1 MQSTFTSARLTL
13 LGMAFAFAWLISAT
27 MLPDRAEA
35 QYSPAWTSEGPSYLS
50 ASQRRRRAARRRARQ
65 RRARQRRARQRNAGL
80 RRSNRRSKKK
90 PTPRLSLPAKP
101 TENAPVQIV
110 ISLGQQRMTVY
121 QAGKAVGRSRVS
133 TGKRGYTTPQGIFSI
148 IHKRRRHYSNI
159 YNGAPMPFMQRL
171 TWSGIAL
178 HMGVVPNYPASHG
191 CIRLP
196 GGFARAL
203 FGFSRRRS
211 HVVVAQ
217 GNPVPQDIQHDVL
230 FKPRQWPAGS
240 PPSQKAPSAIG
251 QSKSAHATAAK
262 STEQSIA
269 TNAVVTGSVNVTPKR
284 REIAFGMDDLELQ
297 VHRRLI
303 RATRSAA
310 PLRMLIARRSQRERT
325 RDAQS
330 LLTTLGYDVGPA
342 DGYIGKQTVAAIK
355 AFQQGV
361 GRVVTGYPNEP
372 FYKDLYRAVG
382 KAGEHDAFLYVR
394 QNQKDIYAVPI
405 TLNDPDKPLGT
416 HLYTVIALDEA
427 TGTASWSGIT
437 VKSRGRVGG
446 RLRRKSADAGDT
458 VQPVTMRQA
467 LDRISIPDHV
477 RLKIEDM
484 LTAGSSLI
492 VADGGHDRETGR
504 DTDFIVVTD

>member
-1 MQSTFTSARLTL
+1 MQCTFTAARLTL
-13 LGMAFAFAWLISAT
+13 LGMAFVFAWLVPAT
-27 MLPDRAEA
+27 MLPDGAEA
-35 QYSPAWTSEGPSYLS
+35 QNSPFWTSQSPSYLS
-50 ASQRRRRAARRRARQ
+50 ESQRRRRAAQRRARQ
-65 RRARQRRARQRNAGL
+65 RRARQRRSRQRNAHL
-80 RRSNRRSKKK
+80 KRSNRTRKKN
-90 PTPRLSLPAKP
+90 PTRRLSLPARP
-101 TENAPVQIV
+101 AVNDPVQIV
-110 ISLGQQRMTVY
+110 VSLRQQRMTVY
-121 QAGKAVGRSRVS
+121 QAGKVVGRSRVS
-133 TGKRGYTTPQGIFSI
+133 TGKRGYATPKGIFSI
-148 IHKRRRHYSNI
+148 IHKRRHHYSNI

-178 HMGVVPNYPASHG
+178 HMGVVPSYPASHG

-196 GGFARAL
+196 SGFAGAL
-203 FGFSRRRS
+203 FRFSRRRS

-230 FKPRQWPAGS
+230 FKPSKLPAGS
-240 PPSQKAPSAIG
+240 SSSQRAPIAFV
-251 QSKSAHATAAK
+251 QSKGSYSTAAK
-262 STEQSIA
+262 STAQSIA
-269 TNAVVTGSVNVTPKR
+269 KEAVGTSLVNATPNR
-284 REIAFGMDDLELQ
+284 RNINYGMNDLELQ
-297 VHRRLI
+297 VHRQLM

-310 PLRMLIARRSQRERT
+310 PLRMLITRRSQRERT
-325 RDAQS
+325 REAQS
-330 LLTTLGYDVGPA
+330 LLMTLGYDVGPS

-355 AFQQGV
+355 AFQKGI
-361 GRVVTGYPNEP
+361 GRAVSGYPNEQ

-405 TLNDPDKPLGT
+405 NLNDPDKPLGT
-416 HLYTVIALDEA
+416 HLYTVIGLDEA

-437 VKSRGRVGG
+437 VKSRGRVRV
-446 RLRRKSADAGDT
+446 RLARSAADPGDAA
-458 VQPVTMRQA
+458 QPVTMRQA